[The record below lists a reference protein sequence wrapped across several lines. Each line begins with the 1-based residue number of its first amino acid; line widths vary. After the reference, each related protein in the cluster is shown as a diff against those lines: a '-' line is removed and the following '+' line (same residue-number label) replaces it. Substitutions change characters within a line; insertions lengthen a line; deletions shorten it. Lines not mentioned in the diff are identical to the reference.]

1 MLWAHTSVAD
11 TGVSDCLQPD
21 WRALTSTSSLAWQAF
36 ADLLDPPENP
46 YVRDPLGWV
55 TSTLGEFWWSGQREI
70 AEMVVNNRYGAIKAS
85 HDVSKSHTVSRLACW
100 WIDVHPPGEAFVVT
114 TAPTT
119 AQVEAILWRYIGN
132 AHRKAGLPGRIT
144 LDAKWYIGQE
154 LVGYG
159 RKPAD
164 YDQAAFQG
172 IHARY
177 VLVIIDEA
185 GGVPKS
191 IFDAVDA
198 LATNIDARV
207 VALGHPDDPAS
218 HFATICKP
226 GSGWAVKKIS
236 AFDTPAY
243 TGEQVPAE
251 LLPLLVSPE
260 WVEERKKRWGINSP
274 IYQSKV
280 LGEFP
285 DISDDSLILPKW
297 IEAAQKRTI
306 KRNGRPVLAWD
317 IARFGEDE
325 SVGMRREG
333 GWVRVYRAHHK
344 ADTMTTTGHIAK
356 AHRDIHA
363 EKGLND
369 FPTHVVDVVGV
380 GAGVYDRLVEL
391 HIPVVPYNGGE
402 APFDKERFI
411 NARAEDYWNL
421 REIFETGEIDIDEL
435 DDVLAAQ
442 LGSIKWTVDSRG
454 RIKIESKDDMRK
466 RGMPSPDRADTLAM
480 VMSRRATGGSAIDVA
495 SHRGESITGDLM
507 TKAW

>member
-1 MLWAHTSVAD
+1 MCIRL
-11 TGVSDCLQPD
+11 
-21 WRALTSTSSLAWQAF
+21 
-36 ADLLDPPENP
+36 
-46 YVRDPLGWV
+46 VR
-55 TSTLGEFWWSGQREI
+55 
-70 AEMVVNNRYGAIKAS
+70 
-85 HDVSKSHTVSRLACW
+85 H
-100 WIDVHPPGEAFVVT
+100 FVVT

-119 AQVEAILWRYIGN
+119 AQVEAILWRYIGG
-132 AHRKAGLPGRIT
+132 AHRTGNLPGRVT

-154 LVGYG
+154 LVAYG

-198 LATNIDARV
+198 LATNVHARV
-207 VALGHPDDPAS
+207 VAVGNPDDPAS

-226 GSGWAVKKIS
+226 GSGWAVKRIS

-243 TGEQVPAE
+243 TGEVVPEE

-260 WVEERKKRWGINSP
+260 WVDERKKRWGVTSP
-274 IYQSKV
+274 IYTSKV

-285 DISDDSLILPKW
+285 DISDDTLIMPKW
-297 IEAAQKRTI
+297 IEAAQARTI
-306 KRNGRPVLAWD
+306 KRNRRPVLAWD

-325 SVGMRREG
+325 TVGMRREG
-333 GWVRVYRAHHK
+333 GWARVCRAHSK

-356 AHRDIHA
+356 AHRDIDG
-363 EKGLND
+363 ERGLRD
-369 FPTHVVDVVGV
+369 WPTHVVDVVGV

-391 HIPVVPYNGGE
+391 GVPVAAYNGGE
-402 APFDKERFI
+402 APFDRERFI

-421 REIFETGEIDIDEL
+421 REIFEAGDVDIDEL

-466 RGMPSPDRADTLAM
+466 RGLPSPDRADTLAM
-480 VMSRRATGGSAIDVA
+480 VMSRRATGGPKVDVEA
-495 SHRGESITGDLM
+495 HHGHSITGDLM
-507 TKAW
+507 EKAW

>member
-1 MLWAHTSVAD
+1 M
-11 TGVSDCLQPD
+11 P
-21 WRALTSTSSLAWQAF
+21 WQ
-36 ADLLDPPENP
+36 
-46 YVRDPLGWV
+46 R
-55 TSTLGEFWWSGQREI
+55 TSTL
-70 AEMVVNNRYGAIKAS
+70 AS
-85 HDVSKSHTVSRLACW
+85 LRS
-100 WIDVHPPGEAFVVT
+100 
-114 TAPTT
+114 
-119 AQVEAILWRYIGN
+119 
-132 AHRKAGLPGRIT
+132 
-144 LDAKWYIGQE
+144 
-154 LVGYG
+154 
-159 RKPAD
+159 
-164 YDQAAFQG
+164 
-172 IHARY
+172 
-177 VLVIIDEA
+177 
-185 GGVPKS
+185 
-191 IFDAVDA
+191 
-198 LATNIDARV
+198 AT
-207 VALGHPDDPAS
+207 PDDPAS

-226 GSGWAVKKIS
+226 GSGWHVETIS

-243 TGEQVPAE
+243 TGEKVPE
-251 LLPLLVSPE
+251 DLLPLLVSPE
-260 WVEERKKRWGINSP
+260 WVEERKIRWGVNSP

-421 REIFETGEIDIDEL
+421 RELFETGEIDIDEL

-466 RGMPSPDRADTLAM
+466 RGLPSPDRADTLAM
-480 VMSRRATGGSAIDVA
+480 VMSRRATGGLAIDVE

-507 TKAW
+507 TRAW